1 MRRTIVE
8 RIASLPVSASAV
20 HAALTQA
27 VSRRRLVPL
36 RWVPRLE
43 MQRRSDGSGRLWLD
57 LALDEGDRTLE
68 LRLAEPE
75 LGQVLLET
83 SDDGSV
89 ARRYVLEPFALGTA
103 TRLHSRLELQ
113 LADTAPTLKRALREI
128 QTVELERLGRLAGE
142 AALARNAIRGPASRA
157 HPVDRRV
164 PPVLRV
170 V

>member
-1 MRRTIVE
+1 MRRTVFE
-8 RIASLPVSASAV
+8 RIAALPVTAAAV

-43 MQRRSDGSGRLWLD
+43 MQRRSDGSGRLRLD
-57 LALDEGDRTLE
+57 LALDDGDRTLD

-89 ARRYVLEPFALGTA
+89 ARSYVLEPFALGTA
-103 TRLHSRLELQ
+103 TRLHSRLELHV
-113 LADTAPTLKRALREI
+113 ADAASTLKRALREI
-128 QTVELERLGRLAGE
+128 QTIELERLGRLAGE
-142 AALARNAIRGPASRA
+142 AALARNAIRSPRA
-157 HPVDRRV
+157 HVNERRV
-164 PPVLRV
+164 PPVLRLV
-170 V
+170 